1 VSVLS
6 RREVKE
12 LKKEGKLSNNLTK
25 EMILSYLQQ
34 LQISQRL
41 LQKMVG
47 G

>member
-12 LKKEGKLSNNLTK
+12 LKKRQRSNNLTK